1 MGDNVKHRWLDET
14 AGSCIQTAPLLLEYK
29 PELQEDQKMMLL
41 DESDEYSSSAKLGEE
56 VMYVDDIEEFM
67 SAVIKDGN
75 LQDQR
80 YFMFKS
86 ASTRKRSV
94 LQESLTAAAYY
105 GESDETSSPEIRRR
119 RDEEWEVSSIC
130 KKCSLARPRYFC
142 NPEVNEAVE
151 AEAEEFEKRT
161 PLPSTVRA
169 ITMPCERRRDSIDRS
184 NSFPYHGYS
193 PCRHIHPKLPD
204 YDELAAKFMEL
215 KRENLEKKSS
225 VQI

>member
-1 MGDNVKHRWLDET
+1 MGDNVKHRFLDET

-29 PELQEDQKMMLL
+29 PELQEDQKIMLL
-41 DESDEYSSSAKLGEE
+41 DEYSSSAKLGEE
-56 VMYVDDIEEFM
+56 LMYVDDIEEFM

-86 ASTRKRSV
+86 ASTRKRSRRRSV
-94 LQESLTAAAYY
+94 LQESLTVAAYY

-142 NPEVNEAVE
+142 SPEVNEAAEAE
-151 AEAEEFEKRT
+151 AEAEEFEKRMTQT
-161 PLPSTVRA
+161 PLPSTMRA
-169 ITMPCERRRDSIDRS
+169 ITMPCERS